1 MRQHFPSSLLRQNF
15 STFAPEL
22 DLYRLHTLRVTQS
35 DDSWGALAV
44 VCDVRCRLFVAF
56 VCDVRCSL
64 FAFQR
69 EGRRRMVGSLS
80 FSQSSQECTASASG
94 LRVVITHCIAREDHL
109 AHASTAAWESLT
121 KHAPQRT
128 TQRATARTKRAPCIV
143 SITTRRREY
152 YAESS
157 AATRPEAAQA
167 LDESVGSKES
177 HFPRPKK
184 GILVLHH
191 SSFGASPAPG
201 SSRR

>member
-1 MRQHFPSSLLRQNF
+1 MRQHFPSSLLRPNF

-35 DDSWGALAV
+35 DDSWGALVV

-80 FSQSSQECTASASG
+80 FSQSSQESTASAAG
-94 LRVVITHCIAREDHL
+94 LRVVVTHCIARGLRVVLTKCEDHL

-128 TQRATARTKRAPCIV
+128 TQRATARTKRAPCVV
-143 SITTRRREY
+143 SITNRWREH
-152 YAESS
+152 YAKSS
-157 AATRPEAAQA
+157 AAIRQKQRRAEGRRENETIAKVSGIIRNTRQQA
-167 LDESVGSKES
+167 
-177 HFPRPKK
+177 
-184 GILVLHH
+184 
-191 SSFGASPAPG
+191 
-201 SSRR
+201 